1 MLHNIYTFYWTS
13 LDVLSCYS
21 IIYQAP
27 TQSRQ
32 YILYFNSYLIFEIFH
47 VRVVQIKIKRNG
59 LTAGGGLR
67 ASNKFKTSDSI
78 DNSLQDA
85 EVVRSYFKWQG
96 FGEEN

>member
-13 LDVLSCYS
+13 LGVLSCYS
-21 IIYQAP
+21 IYQAP

-32 YILYFNSYLIFEIFH
+32 YILYFNSYLIFEVFH
-47 VRVVQIKIKRNG
+47 VRVVQIKIKKNG

-67 ASNKFKTSDSI
+67 ASNKFKTSVSI

>member
-1 MLHNIYTFYWTS
+1 MLLNNIPSSHTIPS
-13 LDVLSCYS
+13 V
-21 IIYQAP
+21 
-27 TQSRQ
+27 
-32 YILYFNSYLIFEIFH
+32 YILYFNSYLIFEVFH

-67 ASNKFKTSDSI
+67 ASNNSKLAI
-78 DNSLQDA
+78 QLIISLQDA

>member
-1 MLHNIYTFYWTS
+1 MYK
-13 LDVLSCYS
+13 
-21 IIYQAP
+21 
-27 TQSRQ
+27 
-32 YILYFNSYLIFEIFH
+32 
-47 VRVVQIKIKRNG
+47 VVQIKIKRNG